1 MPGLAYI
8 IIRRALLLILAL
20 IVVVFLTAFI
30 IGATGYDQKIW
41 NAIIIE
47 EARVYRDSLQKAR
60 NLTSQQIND
69 LVANYTLQL
78 RSIYGV
84 DKPWT
89 ERVIPLA
96 LNVLVLRLGDV
107 MSNDV
112 AQVVGRQLPLTVSDA
127 ILTVLPRTILMIT
140 VAEIIVIILGL
151 LIGPRAAFRAGSIY
165 DRSVI
170 AYAAV
175 MNALPLWWLALIFLF
190 IFGYDLGIAPTSG
203 RGAISAINSI
213 MSGDLSSI
221 PTLLYY
227 MWLPVTTI
235 VINFL
240 GGTAYSIRATLIR
253 VVREDFV
260 TVAQAK
266 GLPEKY
272 IYRSYILRAAA
283 PPIAT
288 YIALSLAGSIGG
300 FIITESV
307 FDWPG
312 MGTLYYAAITTGDA
326 STIIGLTY
334 VFTLVYVIARMILEI
349 LYIFLDP
356 RVRY

>member
-1 MPGLAYI
+1 MPSLAYI
-8 IIRRALLLILAL
+8 IARRAVLLTLAL

-30 IGATGYDQKIW
+30 IGATGYDLKIW

-47 EARVYRDSLQKAR
+47 DSRAYRESLQRAR
-60 NLTSQQIND
+60 NLTSQEINE
-69 LVANYTLQL
+69 LVANYTAEL
-78 RSIYGV
+78 RRIYGV
-84 DKPWT
+84 DKPWI
-89 ERVIPLA
+89 ERVLPLA
-96 LNVLVLRLGDV
+96 VNVLMLRLGDV
-107 MSNDV
+107 VSSDV
-112 AQVVGRQLPLTVSDA
+112 AQVVGKQLPLTVSEA
-127 ILTVLPRTILMIT
+127 ITIVLPRTIIMIT
-140 VAEIIVIILGL
+140 VAEVIVLLLGL
-151 LIGPRAAFRAGSIY
+151 LIGPRAAFKAGSLF

-170 AYAAV
+170 AYAAL
-175 MNALPLWWLALIFLF
+175 MNAIPLWWLALIMVFTF
-190 IFGYDLGIAPTSG
+190 AYQLGIAPTSG
-203 RGAISAINSI
+203 RGAIALINSL
-213 MSGDLSSI
+213 MSGDIRSL

-227 MWLPVTTI
+227 MWLPIVTI

-253 VVREDFV
+253 IVREDFV

-266 GLPEKY
+266 GLPDRY

-288 YIALSLAGSIGG
+288 YIILTLAGSIGG
-300 FIITESV
+300 FIITEAV

-334 VFTLVYVIARMILEI
+334 VLTLVYVVARFILEV
-349 LYIFLDP
+349 LYVFLDP